1 MGVRSSMAREP
12 TSIIEAF
19 ACHPSAVVE
28 IREDWTRNSW
38 TWHGN
43 CVIAGADW
51 VKRTLMA
58 NAEERTIF
66 VHEHLRDYLADSEGA
81 SDDYTCQHCGNKLRY
96 LPRGFRYE

>member
-28 IREDWTRNSW
+28 IREDLTRNNW

-43 CVIAGADW
+43 CVLAGEKW
-51 VKRTLMA
+51 LTRTLMA
-58 NAEERTIF
+58 NVEERAIF
-66 VHEHLRDYLADSEGA
+66 VHDHLRDYLADSKEA
-81 SDDYTCQHCGNKLRY
+81 SDSFPCQQCGGQLRY
-96 LPRGFRYE
+96 LPAGFRYE